1 MTWGLVSVQHWNVSR
16 EVRKRLTRRQ
26 GEYLSFVRSK
36 NFLVYAD
43 VLDMLELIAKRGGG
57 VQTNGSTAV
66 EYVTGL

>member
-1 MTWGLVSVQHWNVSR
+1 MSR
-16 EVRKRLTRRQ
+16 EVRKKLTRRQ

-57 VQTNGSTAV
+57 GVQSNGSTAV
-66 EYVTGL
+66 EYITGL